1 MRALVTEKL
10 YPAER
15 LFRAKQRNASD
26 LYAALDQLLHAIHP
40 ATQRVAAQKARDVL
54 AKVQREAL

>member
-1 MRALVTEKL
+1 MRDLATEKV

-15 LFRAKQRNASD
+15 LFRAKQRNASE
-26 LYAALDQLLHAIHP
+26 LYEALDQLLHAIHP

-54 AKVQREAL
+54 TKIQREAL